1 MRAYRITWMSPL
13 GRLHLIASDQEL
25 LCLAFDQNR
34 DACQS
39 RLGVSEMSEQGNPVL
54 DRAQQELQEYFAGK
68 RRSFSVPIKLQG
80 TSFQQRAW
88 EALLHIPFGAT
99 ISYGEQARDLGVA
112 AAVRAT
118 GTANGRN
125 PIAIIVPCHR
135 VVRGD
140 GTLGGYA
147 GGVELKASL
156 LELES
161 RFRAPGSP

>member
-1 MRAYRITWMSPL
+1 MKTYQLTWMSPL
-13 GRLHLIASDQEL
+13 GRLHLIANDQEL

-34 DACQS
+34 DACQC
-39 RLGVSEMSEQGNPVL
+39 RLGVSEMRQQGNPVI
-54 DRAQQELQEYFAGK
+54 DRAQQELQEYFAGR
-68 RRSFSVPIKLQG
+68 RRSFSVPINLQG
-80 TSFQQRAW
+80 TAFQKRAW
-88 EALLHIPFGAT
+88 EALRRIPFGTT
-99 ISYGEQARDLGVA
+99 ISYGEQARDLGEA

-135 VVRGD
+135 VVRSD

-147 GGVELKASL
+147 GGVEFKASL

-161 RFRAPGSP
+161 RFPPPGSP